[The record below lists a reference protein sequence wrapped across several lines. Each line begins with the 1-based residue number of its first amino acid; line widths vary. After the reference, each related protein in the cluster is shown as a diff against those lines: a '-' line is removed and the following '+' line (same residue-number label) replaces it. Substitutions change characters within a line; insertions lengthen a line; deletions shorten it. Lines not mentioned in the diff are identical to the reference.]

1 VSAKEPQSREHHHET
16 SAVSPAAF
24 RSVCASFPSGVTVV
38 SRRLR
43 DGHPYGMTVSS
54 FTSVSLHP
62 PLILICID
70 KEAGFLHNLSHGLP
84 FIVNV
89 LSEDQQELAKRFAN
103 RREEDRFSG
112 VAWSAG
118 WSDVPQLEATVA
130 TIGCSVDQIIEAGD
144 HLVLIGAVHT
154 LERHAGR
161 PLVWC
166 ERDYH
171 CLPHL
176 RQNALNL

>member
-1 VSAKEPQSREHHHET
+1 MNHSAIHSHHAEEP
-16 SAVSPAAF
+16 AGVVSPSAF

-38 SRRLR
+38 TRRLP
-43 DGHPYGMTVSS
+43 DGRPYGMTVSS

-70 KEAGFLHNLSHGLP
+70 KGASFLQGMHPGLSFL
-84 FIVNV
+84 VNV
-89 LSEDQQELAKRFAN
+89 LSEDQQELAKRFSN

-112 VAWSAG
+112 VAWSPG
-118 WSDVPQLEATVA
+118 WADLPHLDATVA
-130 TIGCSVDQIIEAGD
+130 TFGCSLHQIIEAGD
-144 HLVLIGAVHT
+144 HLVFIGAVQM
-154 LERHAGR
+154 LERHEGR

-171 CLPHL
+171 CLP
-176 RQNALNL
+176 RIK